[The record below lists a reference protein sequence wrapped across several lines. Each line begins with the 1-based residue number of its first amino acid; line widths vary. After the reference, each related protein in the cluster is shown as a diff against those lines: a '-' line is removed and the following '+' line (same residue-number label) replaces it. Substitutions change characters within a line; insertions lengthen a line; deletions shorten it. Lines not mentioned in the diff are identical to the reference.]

1 MARRPT
7 QAERREQTRKRLLDS
22 ARAVF
27 GRRGFAGATLDEI
40 AENAGLTR
48 GALYYNFPAGKDDLF
63 LALLD
68 ERHATRAEA
77 IEKALAEAGDGDIQ
91 QTIRQARAAAHEAA
105 LSMRANREWRLLVF
119 EFALHA
125 ARERRFARSFNRR
138 ETKLRKALV
147 RVIQERAEA
156 RGVELPLP
164 PEELALGINALGNG
178 LALED
183 LIQEASVPENLFE
196 ELIGYLLLGLA
207 TAAGTSARTPGDRKA
222 A

>member
-1 MARRPT
+1 
-7 QAERREQTRKRLLDS
+7 L
-22 ARAVF
+22 
-27 GRRGFAGATLDEI
+27 
-40 AENAGLTR
+40 
-48 GALYYNFPAGKDDLF
+48 
-63 LALLD
+63 
-68 ERHATRAEA
+68 
-77 IEKALAEAGDGDIQ
+77 
-91 QTIRQARAAAHEAA
+91 
-105 LSMRANREWRLLVF
+105 RANREWRLLVF

-147 RVIQERAEA
+147 RVIQDRAKA

-183 LIQEASVPENLFE
+183 LIQEGSVPETLFE
-196 ELIGYLLLGLA
+196 DLIGYLLLGLA
-207 TAAGTSARTPGDRKA
+207 TAGGAGERSPGDDRKA